1 MRIASTILLA
11 TVAFGALGAL
21 DACVVRSQ
29 PGYVQTGYVQ
39 TRPAYVQT
47 QPVYVQTRPVYVQP
61 QPVYV
66 QQQPTTV
73 YVR

>member
-1 MRIASTILLA
+1 MRIALRLVASSFVILA
-11 TVAFGALGAL
+11 SAYLGG
-21 DACVVRSQ
+21 CVVRSQ
-29 PGYVQTGYVQ
+29 PGYV
-39 TRPAYVQT
+39 AA
-47 QPVYVQTRPVYVQP
+47 